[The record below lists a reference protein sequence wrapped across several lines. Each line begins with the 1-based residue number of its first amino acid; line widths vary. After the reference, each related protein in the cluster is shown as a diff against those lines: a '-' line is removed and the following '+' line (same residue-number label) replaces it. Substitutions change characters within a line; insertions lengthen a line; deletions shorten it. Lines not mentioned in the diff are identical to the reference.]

1 MKRNRKGEIRIGRDE
16 YRCGNF
22 VIGRERYR
30 MTVQDVNARVKW
42 SIPVTNPSGWLLGEA
57 VKRKSDEYITA
68 YGTVIYTLLQTPPDG
83 KFLQDVI
90 DLCTAHIQ
98 AHPEYLG
105 KEAPTDDKAADD
117 GILRQEEQLQQEIQA
132 MQE

>member
-1 MKRNRKGEIRIGRDE
+1 MKRNRKGEVRLGRNE

-22 VIGRERYR
+22 VVTAERYR
-30 MTVQDVNARVKW
+30 VSVTDVNARIKW
-42 SIPVTNPSGWLLGEA
+42 SIPITNPSGWLLGEA
-57 VKRKSDEYITA
+57 VRRKADEYITA

-98 AHPEYLG
+98 AHPEYIG
-105 KEAPTDDKAADD
+105 KERPTDDKAADD
-117 GILRQEEQLQQEIQA
+117 AILGEEEALQQELRQ
-132 MQE
+132 MQG